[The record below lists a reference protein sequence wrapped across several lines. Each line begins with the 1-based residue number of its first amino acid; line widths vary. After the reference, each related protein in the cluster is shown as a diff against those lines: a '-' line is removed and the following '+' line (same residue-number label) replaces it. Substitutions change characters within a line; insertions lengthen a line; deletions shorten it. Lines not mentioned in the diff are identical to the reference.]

1 MTHDRGPRFA
11 PAESDDPGRRLRRLE
26 DWAGR
31 HDQEATQISVDVR
44 DRVVHAEGRA
54 GVLEGKVVR
63 LLASVGE
70 HRLKWGIVAWVV
82 GTAAAAGIAVLAR

>member
-1 MTHDRGPRFA
+1 MSYDRGPRFA

-31 HDQEATQISVDVR
+31 HDQWATQTAVEGR
-44 DRVVHAEGRA
+44 DRVVHVESRVT
-54 GVLEGKVVR
+54 VLEGKVVR
-63 LLASVGE
+63 LFASMEE

-82 GTAAAAGIAVLAR
+82 GTAVAAGMAALVR

>member
-1 MTHDRGPRFA
+1 MSYDRGPRFA

-31 HDQEATQISVDVR
+31 HDQWATQTVVKGR
-44 DRVVHAEGRA
+44 DRVHHVEGR
-54 GVLEGKVVR
+54 VTILEGKVVR

-82 GTAAAAGIAVLAR
+82 GTAVAAAIALIAG